1 MLPSIGRDGA
11 ITATFSGRILNTIIA
26 GRFLQSPGYYGCLIG
41 ALAAFPLDTVFG
53 AGHIHW
59 TVPLVDN
66 RAVQAGSPVHTAV
79 VPAPARLATT
89 AGRADSKEAA
99 GAAGAGSREAAGAV
113 S

>member
-1 MLPSIGRDGA
+1 MLPSIGRDDA

-26 GRFLQSPGYYGCLIG
+26 GRFLQSPGYYGCLIV

-53 AGHIHW
+53 A
-59 TVPLVDN
+59 VPMVDN
-66 RAVQAGSPVHTAV
+66 RAVQAGSPVHTAA